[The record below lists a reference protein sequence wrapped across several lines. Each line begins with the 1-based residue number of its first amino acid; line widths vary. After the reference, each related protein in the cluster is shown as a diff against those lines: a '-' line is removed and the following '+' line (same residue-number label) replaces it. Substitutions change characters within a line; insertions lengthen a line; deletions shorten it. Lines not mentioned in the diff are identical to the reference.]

1 MELTYPCFCRE
12 LQAKLD
18 AHRAGTCHYSC
29 FSDNEKDFWIIDA
42 NCPEGRPARELI
54 MVLDNAA
61 YHKGA
66 NCLLK
71 SKTKDEIALLL
82 RDNGISQ
89 IAVMSKV
96 DGTEMN
102 YLVPAPN
109 DNG

>member
-1 MELTYPCFCRE
+1 MELTYPWFCRE

-18 AHRAGTCHYSC
+18 AHRAGTYHYSC

-42 NCPEGRPARELI
+42 NCPEGRPTRELI
-54 MVLDNAA
+54 MVLHNAA

-66 NCLLK
+66 NRLLK